1 MTFSFKIPI
10 CKSDISAKIAFS
22 IGQKMGENNSGVNYF
37 GLVVLLLGLGLLIM
51 TFFTAYSF
59 ISNPESLTKFATLV
73 PEINHELAGVIKP
86 VMNIISYLVAALLL
100 WVMGSVGGRITKH
113 GLKIFESKSNDEED
127 TSKNESKEESEKESE
142 QESNEDTEA

>member
-1 MTFSFKIPI
+1 
-10 CKSDISAKIAFS
+10 
-22 IGQKMGENNSGVNYF
+22 MGENKSGVNYF
-37 GLVVLLLGLGLLIM
+37 GLVVLLIGLGLLIM

-59 ISNPESLTKFATLV
+59 ISNPESLTKFATIAPKIDTSDGGLGDL
-73 PEINHELAGVIKP
+73 INP
-86 VMNIISYLVAALLL
+86 VLKIVSYLVAALLL